1 MVAYET
7 CFNIHKGDVAMNSIL
22 PDLEG
27 FELQDKMEK
36 VNGHN
41 CRVWYYEEKI
51 GDKLNKYWYYE
62 DIGNFKPVRFY
73 MVGYNVVLQSHFD
86 EYIYDYISV
95 EYVRPT
101 AEDFSEPETKW
112 TCIDFPGPGSVV
124 GDSHKFLCIFS

>member
-1 MVAYET
+1 
-7 CFNIHKGDVAMNSIL
+7 MNSIL

-41 CRVWYYEEKI
+41 CRVWYHEEQI

-73 MVGYNVVLQSHFD
+73 MIGYNVVLLP
-86 EYIYDYISV
+86 SV
-95 EYVRPT
+95 DQGAVE
-101 AEDFSEPETKW
+101 AGLKSIEPYSLERFYRNVMEVYRRAVKKGW
-112 TCIDFPGPGSVV
+112 
-124 GDSHKFLCIFS
+124 

>member
-62 DIGNFKPVRFY
+62 DIGT
-73 MVGYNVVLQSHFD
+73 S
-86 EYIYDYISV
+86 S
-95 EYVRPT
+95 
-101 AEDFSEPETKW
+101 
-112 TCIDFPGPGSVV
+112 
-124 GDSHKFLCIFS
+124 LCVST